1 MKKMIERVLV
11 VIMLVV
17 FIWVALSY
25 AEVLCKNL
33 TPNPTYCEWNLF
45 EILIDKAEQIG
56 YN

>member
-1 MKKMIERVLV
+1 MKKMVERVLV
-11 VIMLVV
+11 VMMLVLLGW
-17 FIWVALSY
+17 FALSY

-33 TPNPTYCEWNLF
+33 TPNPSYCEWNLF

>member
-33 TPNPTYCEWNLF
+33 TPNPNYCEWNLF